1 MITRY
6 SRPEM
11 RAVWTDENKLKLW
24 LQIELLASEALVKE
38 GVVPTRDCKKIKV
51 GCAKWFANL
60 PGLVAR
66 QRELEK
72 VLNHDV
78 IAFTTAVAEAINDK
92 ASRWFHFGLT
102 SSDVGDTCYAVQM
115 QQSADLLIAD
125 VKKLLPVIARRAW
138 EYKFTPC
145 IGRSHGIH
153 AEPTTFGLKLALM
166 HDEFKRAL
174 RRLETAREVVSVG
187 KISGAVGTSA
197 HLSPRVE
204 AYVCKKLGLRPAPIA
219 TQVVQRDIH
228 AEFQSAMALVGAS
241 IERWTVEFRHLQRTE
256 VLEAEEPFS
265 KGQKGSSAMPHKRN
279 PITWERLTGLARVLR
294 GNALAALENV
304 ALWHERDISHSSVER
319 IIFPDSCTLL
329 DYMFGLLT
337 RLMDGLAVYPENM
350 KKNLG
355 LSLGMWNSQTV
366 LLALIRKGLTRE
378 AAYKLV
384 QDASM
389 KTWEVKHAGRD
400 DADFVEV
407 LKATPEVAKH
417 FKRGELEKL
426 CSLAFHF
433 KEVNRRFK
441 RIGAIVIPD
450 NRTKKTKVTK
460 KLETGRFV
468 FFAPSKFHSTARRR
482 PTAGLPPA
490 EMLSPA
496 SYNQKTSLALF
507 VPSRIRLRDILS
519 RPHFPNRLYACP
531 IRHLLSSPRFHT
543 SPQFSLA

>member
-1 MITRY
+1 MIMRY

-11 RAVWTDENKLKLW
+11 RSIWTDENKLKLW

-38 GVVPTRDCKKIKV
+38 RIVPKKDFAKLKA
-51 GCAKWFANL
+51 GCDAWFADL

-66 QRELEK
+66 QKELEK

-78 IAFTTAVAEAINDK
+78 IGFTTAVAEKINDN

-115 QQSADLLIAD
+115 VQSAEILIAD
-125 VKKLLPVIARRAW
+125 VKAVRKAIAKRAR
-138 EYKFTPC
+138 EHKFTPC

-166 HDEFKRAL
+166 HDEFGRAL
-174 RRLETAREVVSVG
+174 ERLERAREVVAVG
-187 KISGAVGTSA
+187 KVSGAVGTSA

-204 AYVCKKLGLRPAPIA
+204 AYVCRKLGLRPAPIS

-228 AEFQSAMALVGAS
+228 AEFQTTMALVGAS
-241 IERWTVEFRHLQRTE
+241 IERWAVEFRHLQRTE
-256 VLEAEEPFS
+256 VLEAEEAFTL
-265 KGQKGSSAMPHKRN
+265 GQKGSSAMPHKRN

-294 GNALAALENV
+294 GNAVAALENV

-329 DYMFGLLT
+329 DYMLGLLT
-337 RLMDGLAVYPENM
+337 RLMDGLVVYPANM

-378 AAYKLV
+378 AAYKLC
-384 QDASM
+384 QDAAM

-400 DADFVEV
+400 DADFVAQ
-407 LKATPEVAKH
+407 LQSNPEVAKH
-417 FKRGELEKL
+417 FKRGELEAL
-426 CSLAFHF
+426 CSLEFHF
-433 KEVNRRFK
+433 KEVSNRFK
-441 RIGAIVIPD
+441 
-450 NRTKKTKVTK
+450 
-460 KLETGRFV
+460 KL
-468 FFAPSKFHSTARRR
+468 
-482 PTAGLPPA
+482 GL
-490 EMLSPA
+490 
-496 SYNQKTSLALF
+496 
-507 VPSRIRLRDILS
+507 
-519 RPHFPNRLYACP
+519 
-531 IRHLLSSPRFHT
+531 
-543 SPQFSLA
+543 

>member
-11 RAVWTDENKLKLW
+11 RAIWTDENKLKLW

-38 GVVPTRDCKKIKV
+38 KVVPARDFARIKT
-51 GCAKWFANL
+51 GCDQWFADL

-78 IAFTTAVAEAINDK
+78 IAFTTAVAEKNNDN

-102 SSDVGDTCYAVQM
+102 SSDVGDTCCAVQM

-125 VKKLLPVIARRAW
+125 VQKLLPVIKRRAN
-138 EYKFTPC
+138 EFKFTPC

-166 HDEFKRAL
+166 HDEFGRAL
-174 RRLETAREVVSVG
+174 DRLQRAREVVSVG

-204 AYVCKKLGLRPAPIA
+204 AYVCKKLGIRPAPIT

-228 AEFQSAMALVGAS
+228 AEFQLVLALVGAS
-241 IERWTVEFRHLQRTE
+241 IERWAVEFRHLQRTE
-256 VLEAEEPFS
+256 VLEAEEPFT

-294 GNALAALENV
+294 GNALASLENV

-337 RLMDGLAVYPENM
+337 RLMDGLNVYPENM
-350 KKNLG
+350 KRNLG

-384 QDASM
+384 QDAAM
-389 KTWEVKHAGRD
+389 KTWDVKHAGRD
-400 DADFVEV
+400 DANFVEQ
-407 LKATPEVAKH
+407 LQADPEVAKH
-417 FKRGELEKL
+417 FRDGELAGL
-426 CSLAFHF
+426 CSLDFHL
-433 KEVNRRFK
+433 KEVNHRFK
-441 RIGAIVIPD
+441 
-450 NRTKKTKVTK
+450 
-460 KLETGRFV
+460 KL
-468 FFAPSKFHSTARRR
+468 
-482 PTAGLPPA
+482 GL
-490 EMLSPA
+490 
-496 SYNQKTSLALF
+496 
-507 VPSRIRLRDILS
+507 
-519 RPHFPNRLYACP
+519 
-531 IRHLLSSPRFHT
+531 
-543 SPQFSLA
+543 